1 MITGWTEFSENLKV
15 VGYTDILH
23 TGWQVGGYWGQ
34 ITRFCPRALRKLMWP
49 FNRVVMVK
57 LNSCCFVYVHMQNI
71 GYLFF
76 SLLFVAVPQCL
87 YWCYHCVALTPE
99 IFKTDIVYVA
109 VNLVVLPTTV
119 QMVLNEMKNLTDFL
133 YTLCVVNIQSDIVDC
148 GLSRIHPTFL

>member
-23 TGWQVGGYWGQ
+23 TGWQVGGYRGQ

-99 IFKTDIVYVA
+99 IFKTDIVYGSKSGGA
-109 VNLVVLPTTV
+109 TNDCADGAER
-119 QMVLNEMKNLTDFL
+119 NEKPDRFSIHA
-133 YTLCVVNIQSDIVDC
+133 LCCEHSEWYC
-148 GLSRIHPTFL
+148 GSRIHPTFL